1 MMQKIKARIGTRDL
15 SYYQR
20 ENLTAARYQKL
31 PQLDSETI
39 DVTYRKMTEEIVQSM
54 QDQCAAKGY
63 KADTKMQIS
72 DIHFET
78 HFVDGGMAVTGYG
91 TLTEWLG

>member
-1 MMQKIKARIGTRDL
+1 MPKITARIGTRDL
-15 SYYQR
+15 DYYQR

-31 PQLDSETI
+31 PQLNSETI
-39 DVTYRKMTEEIVQSM
+39 DAAYRKMTEEIVQSM

-63 KADTKMQIS
+63 KAVTAMQIS

-91 TLTEWLG
+91 TLTERL